1 MTTTQTA
8 YATYL
13 RSPRWRILRTLRRW
27 LDGGRCRVCNS
38 RVQLETHHRS
48 YQHRGGSLIG
58 EFGDIVTLCKV
69 CHKKHHVDD

>member
-13 RSPRWRILRTLRRW
+13 RSPRWRILRALRRW

-38 RVQLETHHRS
+38 RVQLETHHRT
-48 YQHRGGSLIG
+48 YRHKGGSFIG
-58 EFGDIVTLCKV
+58 ELRDTITLCRIH
-69 CHKKHHVDD
+69 HKLYHADD